1 MTTSD
6 DTIIKLFLN
15 AQVRI
20 KRYFLNK
27 TQSLQDAEDLA
38 QEAWI
43 KFARNEA
50 VSTLYL
56 DGYLGAI
63 VSSLAIDH
71 ARKKNRRLSQIQID
85 EILDIRDQ
93 QPDVER
99 EVIDRE
105 QLNLLLE
112 IIGQLPERQRE
123 AFRRSR
129 VDGQRHSEIA
139 AALGVSVRTVQMD
152 IGKAHDFCRET
163 LARFNRK

>member
-20 KRYFLNK
+20 KRYFFNK

-43 KFARNEA
+43 KLARNEA
-50 VSTLYL
+50 VSALYL

-63 VSSLAIDH
+63 VRSLAIDH

-99 EVIDRE
+99 ELIDRE
-105 QLNLLLE
+105 QLNRLLE
-112 IIGQLPERQRE
+112 VIGQLPERQRE

-139 AALGVSVRTVQMD
+139 AALGVSVRTVEMD
-152 IGKAHDFCRET
+152 IRKAHDFCRET